1 MNKEILTRIA
11 KQAKLIGQMVA
22 NYPDPDNPKVTF
34 PPSPY
39 YRFLKL
45 LAEKINARLSVE
57 LGVCGGGG
65 SLHLAMGSVQAVGV
79 DVTYAE
85 YLDNVEWLALHYP
98 NLQLYEDDSIRMAP
112 VIYNR
117 HGSID
122 ILFIDTTHTYEQTM
136 SEYFA
141 YKGFLSDNHYVI
153 LDDLFRPG
161 MDLAWE
167 EMPQPKVRF
176 DFLHPSQSPTD
187 GGFGV
192 VWK

>member
-1 MNKEILTRIA
+1 
-11 KQAKLIGQMVA
+11 
-22 NYPDPDNPKVTF
+22 
-34 PPSPY
+34 
-39 YRFLKL
+39 
-45 LAEKINARLSVE
+45 
-57 LGVCGGGG
+57 
-65 SLHLAMGSVQAVGV
+65 MGSVQAVGV
-79 DVTYAE
+79 DITYAE

-136 SEYFA
+136 AEYYA
-141 YKGFLSDNHYVI
+141 YTIPYPDRPEISFLSDRAI
-153 LDDLFRPG
+153 ICLDDLFRPG

-167 EMPQPKVRF
+167 EMPQPKARF
-176 DFLHPSQSPTD
+176 DFLHPSQSLTD

>member
-1 MNKEILTRIA
+1 MNKNILTGLA
-11 KQAKLIGQMVA
+11 GQAALAGVMVS
-22 NYPDPDNPKVTF
+22 NYPDPNNPRVTF

-79 DVTYAE
+79 DVTYTE

-112 VIYNR
+112 VCLLIPR
-117 HGSID
+117 IHMSKLWLSILL
-122 ILFIDTTHTYEQTM
+122 IRIFYQIIIM
-136 SEYFA
+136 
-141 YKGFLSDNHYVI
+141 
-153 LDDLFRPG
+153 
-161 MDLAWE
+161 
-167 EMPQPKVRF
+167 
-176 DFLHPSQSPTD
+176 
-187 GGFGV
+187 
-192 VWK
+192 